1 MDNLMKWRKMLFEVA
16 KVDFGRMAGRDSNRK
31 VTQNYIK
38 IDAFAD
44 DDAYSGN
51 GLCSFETKE
60 FEQASF
66 PFLMHSFGLRH
77 PDSGKFK
84 TSFDEYPESK
94 RKMLNEICVAFY
106 STGPGYNKYYT
117 AFIITTEGLKV
128 ACVPEKKKFFMHDGY
143 DFDKSECIS
152 ATFEDMATNKTFSIR
167 GDIEINN
174 KRVHLHCPIQMY
186 LMDIVP
192 KLIDLYK
199 ANTNLYIAA
208 LDDLFGDEY

>member
-16 KVDFGRMAGRDSNRK
+16 KVDFGRMAGRDKYREI
-31 VTQNYIK
+31 TQNYVK
-38 IDAFAD
+38 IDTHWD
-44 DDAYSGN
+44 DDEYSGM

-60 FEQASF
+60 FEQANF
-66 PFLMHSFGLRH
+66 PTFLGLFRHS
-77 PDSGKFK
+77 DSGKFR

-106 STGPGYNKYYT
+106 STGLSYQKYHT
-117 AFIITTEGLKV
+117 GFIITTEGLKV
-128 ACVPEKKKFFMHDGY
+128 EFLPEKKKFFMHDGF

-174 KRVHLHCPIQMY
+174 KRVNLTCPVQGY
-186 LMDIVP
+186 LLSAIP

-199 ANTNLYIAA
+199 ANTDLYIAA